1 MDTISNVCRKWS
13 TQLRKFV
20 SARDLLHQE
29 CSDKFKQTIESDA
42 RALMRSIVVGKG
54 KIMSFED
61 IEEARAKREKKE
73 IAQARRR
80 GRKGK
85 TSTSGPALGRG
96 KQTRAEELKEADCEI
111 DALGLRSYCSVFS
124 V

>member
-1 MDTISNVCRKWS
+1 MVHAAE
-13 TQLRKFV
+13 KFV

-29 CSDKFKQTIESDA
+29 CSDKFKQASESDA
-42 RALMRSIVVGKG
+42 RASIRSIVVRKG

-61 IEEARAKREKKE
+61 IEEARAKREKKDV
-73 IAQARRR
+73 AQARRQ

-85 TSTSGPALGRG
+85 QSASAPTPGRG
-96 KQTRAEELKEADCEI
+96 RQTRAEELEEADCEI
-111 DALGLRSYCSVFS
+111 DSMGLRSYCSVFP